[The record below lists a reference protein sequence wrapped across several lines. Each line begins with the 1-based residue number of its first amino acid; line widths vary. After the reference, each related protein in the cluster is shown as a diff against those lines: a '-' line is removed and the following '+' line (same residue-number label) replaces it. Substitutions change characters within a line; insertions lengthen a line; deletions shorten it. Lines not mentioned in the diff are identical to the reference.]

1 MTAAESLFEGLAL
14 TGIGMGVVFTFLIVL
29 VMVTNSMSR
38 LVLRFAPEAVT
49 AVQGGSIPGARLDDA
64 QLIAIISAAIHQH
77 RARK

>member
-1 MTAAESLFEGLAL
+1 MTAAESLLEGLAL

-49 AVQGGSIPGARLDDA
+49 AVQGGPTPGARLDDA